1 MTYSTLKEISEK
13 VVQARNAAGIW
24 GNLSVLERIHY
35 LQPLLDIFTKNK
47 EVLGILTTKTI
58 GMPVSVRNIIEIDPG
73 LDFFSW
79 YLKNSEQYLFPE
91 TTFEDATAIHQVHY
105 EPMGVAAVIS
115 PWNFPFCNFIWNV
128 IPNLIVGNTVVF
140 KHSKVCIEV
149 EQKLEEYTKQSNI
162 PDGVLSFIYGD
173 GAVGEQLAQE
183 DIDIISYTGST
194 KVGQHLYEIAAKKLI
209 KVVLELGGSA
219 PGIIFEDANID
230 QAIESIYFSRFIH
243 SGQICDGL
251 KRLIV
256 HSSRLEEITKKLI
269 AYLSSKKVGDPND
282 PKTDI
287 GPLISKESADTI
299 CAQITDANDKGAT
312 TVVGGTS
319 HTNTYGSFYPPTVL
333 TNVTPAMKVW
343 KEEVFGPVLP
353 IIAFSTEEEAV
364 ALANDTTY
372 GLGAYIYSAD
382 LDRAKRVSK
391 QLQSGMV
398 SINTAYYLR
407 PENPWGG
414 YKKSGLGRGNGKFG
428 LHDLC
433 QIKVVAT
440 PTSK

>member
-1 MTYSTLKEISEK
+1 MDFTSPKEIHTK
-13 VVQARNAAGIW
+13 VTLARKASAYW
-24 GNLSVLERIHY
+24 GYLSTPQRISY

-47 EVLGILTTKTI
+47 EVLGSLTTKTI
-58 GMPVSVRNIIEIDPG
+58 GMPVSVRNLIEIDPG
-73 LDFFSW
+73 LDFFAW
-79 YLKNSEQYLFPE
+79 YLKNSEQYLTPE
-91 TTFEDATAIHQVHY
+91 TTFEDKTTIHQVHY

-140 KHSKVCIEV
+140 KHSKACTEM
-149 EQKLEEYTKQSNI
+149 EQQLEEYTKLSKL
-162 PDGVLSFIYGD
+162 PEGVLSYIYGD
-173 GAVGEQLAQE
+173 GTIGDCLIKE
-183 DIDIISYTGST
+183 DVDLISYTGST
-194 KVGQHLYEIAAKKLI
+194 KVGQHLYEIAANKLI
-209 KVVLELGGSA
+209 KIVLELGGSA

-269 AYLSSKKVGDPND
+269 AYLSAKKVGDPND

-287 GPLISKESADTI
+287 GPLISKESTDTI
-299 CAQITDANDKGAT
+299 QAQVADAKENGAT
-312 TVVGGTS
+312 IVVGGTS
-319 HTNTYGSFYPPTVL
+319 YTNTFGSFFPPTIL
-333 TNVTPAMKVW
+333 TNVASSMRVW
-343 KEEVFGPVLP
+343 REEVFGPVLP
-353 IIAFSTEEEAV
+353 IIAFTTEEEAI

-372 GLGAYIYSAD
+372 GLGAYIYTAD
-382 LDRAKRVSK
+382 LIRAKRVSR
-391 QLQSGMV
+391 QIQSGMI

-433 QIKVVAT
+433 QIKVV
-440 PTSK
+440 SSEK